1 MHVDD
6 AASATRSPASPMARI
21 LQPIRKRLIF
31 AAAFAA
37 MGTMMT
43 LVPLAGMAEIA
54 RQTLGHAD
62 VGFSLWQIVTASIA
76 CLLMGTALIFA
87 GEWLAHRADHAL
99 THRLRRAVVDKLSK
113 VPMGWF
119 TSRASGQV
127 KQAMQDDM
135 GTLHSLTAHFFTSV
149 ARASGAVVI
158 SVAYLLALDWRLTL
172 IATLPFA
179 GFFWF
184 LAHAIKASG
193 QNMGTLAEKMG
204 AINSA
209 TVELI
214 GSIGTVKAYT
224 AAGWPHT
231 GYAQAVDGFAAAF
244 ADFTRPLVKSMG
256 HAHALIAPVT
266 VLGVVLAAGMAM
278 VHLGWMTAVDVLPFA
293 LVAPGLCAPLLLLHT
308 LLHDLQ
314 SAQAAA
320 QRLLSLLDT
329 PVLPQTT
336 HAQQQVPQGHAVR
349 FEKVHYA
356 YEGAHTVI
364 RGVSFELKPG
374 TVTAIVGPSGAGKS
388 TLASLLLRFFDP
400 TQGKI
405 TLGGA
410 DLRAIPSAQLYQQIG
425 FVLQAIRL
433 VHASVRENIALGRP
447 SATQAEI
454 EAAAHVAHMHERIL
468 QLPRG
473 YDSVIGEDAQLSGGE
488 IQRLSIARAVLLDA
502 PVLVLDEA
510 TAAADATNEAH
521 IQAALAQFTQ
531 QRTVLVIAHRL
542 DTVMHADQILVLDG
556 GSVAE
561 QGTHLQ
567 LLAQQGL
574 YAHLWSQ
581 GGYANATA
589 QATKGLP
596 C

>member
-1 MHVDD
+1 M
-6 AASATRSPASPMARI
+6 
-21 LQPIRKRLIF
+21 
-31 AAAFAA
+31 
-37 MGTMMT
+37 
-43 LVPLAGMAEIA
+43 
-54 RQTLGHAD
+54 
-62 VGFSLWQIVTASIA
+62 
-76 CLLMGTALIFA
+76 
-87 GEWLAHRADHAL
+87 
-99 THRLRRAVVDKLSK
+99 
-113 VPMGWF
+113 
-119 TSRASGQV
+119 
-127 KQAMQDDM
+127 
-135 GTLHSLTAHFFTSV
+135 
-149 ARASGAVVI
+149 
-158 SVAYLLALDWRLTL
+158 
-172 IATLPFA
+172 
-179 GFFWF
+179 
-184 LAHAIKASG
+184 
-193 QNMGTLAEKMG
+193 
-204 AINSA
+204 
-209 TVELI
+209 
-214 GSIGTVKAYT
+214 
-224 AAGWPHT
+224 
-231 GYAQAVDGFAAAF
+231 
-244 ADFTRPLVKSMG
+244 
-256 HAHALIAPVT
+256 
-266 VLGVVLAAGMAM
+266 
-278 VHLGWMTAVDVLPFA
+278 
-293 LVAPGLCAPLLLLHT
+293 
-308 LLHDLQ
+308 
-314 SAQAAA
+314 
-320 QRLLSLLDT
+320 
-329 PVLPQTT
+329 
-336 HAQQQVPQGHAVR
+336 R

-405 TLGGA
+405 TLGDA

-556 GSVAE
+556 GSIAE

-574 YAHLWSQ
+574 YARLWSQ
-581 GGYANATA
+581 GGYANTTA